1 MIEMTEIIRKLTK
14 EDLNDF
20 WEIVVTAS
28 GEGHSRDHKAGR
40 VQWFETIMNE
50 YEDFGY
56 YGLFRDEI
64 LLGGMAIIDFR
75 MNLLCSA
82 LVEVGGVGM
91 IHVDL
96 LHKKEKV
103 CRNMMLYFME
113 MYLEKGKNMVVLSP
127 FNVDFY
133 KKMGFGYGTK
143 IHEFRVSPAS
153 FPKGASRD
161 HLVYINVEDKQLFLD
176 CYTRFQAKTHGFLN
190 KTWFGLQDIF
200 GSQKRIV
207 AFKKDNVIQGY
218 IVFDF
223 QVKDLIVEEFIFETR
238 EALSELCTFLNAQSD
253 QINRVIFRSHLE
265 HIHFLFTDPTNGMN
279 SLPLETNID
288 GIGMMY
294 RIINVQGIFED
305 LHNHNF
311 NDQSCIVKISIKD
324 TLLPSNNGS
333 TIIHFHNGKSI
344 LAGNDRYEVEIT
356 LDISDFS
363 SLIMGAI
370 DFRTLFNFG
379 LAEIS
384 DERYLETIH
393 RIFYTER
400 KPACIT
406 DF

>member
-1 MIEMTEIIRKLTK
+1 MTEIVRKLTK
-14 EDLNDF
+14 QDLNDF

-28 GEGHSRDHKAGR
+28 GEGHSRDYKAGR
-40 VQWFETIMNE
+40 VQWFETILDE
-50 YEDFGY
+50 YNDFGY

-75 MNLLCSA
+75 MNLLCSS
-82 LVEVGGVGM
+82 LIEVGGVGM

-113 MYLEKGKNMVVLSP
+113 LILGKGKNMVVLSP

-143 IHEFRVSPAS
+143 IHEFRVLPAS
-153 FPKGASRD
+153 FPKGSSRENLV
-161 HLVYINVEDKQLFLD
+161 HLNVEDKQLFID
-176 CYTRFQAKTHGFLN
+176 CYKRFQAKTHGFLN
-190 KTWFGLQDIF
+190 QTWFGLQDIF

-207 AFKKDNVIQGY
+207 AYKKDDVIHGY

-223 QVKDLIVEEFIFETR
+223 QAKDLIVEEIIFETR

-253 QINRVIFRSHLE
+253 QINRIIFRSHLE
-265 HIHFLFTDPTNGMN
+265 QAHFLFTDPTNGLN
-279 SLPLETNID
+279 SLPLETNVD

-305 LHNHNF
+305 LSNHNF
-311 NDQSCIVKISIKD
+311 NDQSCIVKISIRD

-333 TIIHFHNGKSI
+333 TIIQFQNGRSTR
-344 LAGNDRYEVEIT
+344 AEYDSFQVEIN
-356 LDISDFS
+356 LDISDGFLKIYIRS
-363 SLIMGAI
+363 HSISHFGQVEC
-370 DFRTLFNFG
+370 DFFMM
-379 LAEIS
+379 S
-384 DERYLETIH
+384 QYLQSQKVH
-393 RIFYTER
+393 LGVV
-400 KPACIT
+400 
-406 DF
+406 DFADFIRVK